1 MVADKQHAWL
11 QVYEYEWYIDD
22 ILKMDLAV
30 PESSY
35 TKDVWQNFK
44 NSFLDLTK
52 IKSSFEPKSSGI

>member
-1 MVADKQHAWL
+1 MVADKQHAWQ
-11 QVYEYEWYIDD
+11 QVHEYVWYIDD
-22 ILKMDLAV
+22 ILKMNLAV

>member
-1 MVADKQHAWL
+1 MVADKQHAWQ
-11 QVYEYEWYIDD
+11 QVHEYVWYIDE

-44 NSFLDLTK
+44 NSFLD
-52 IKSSFEPKSSGI
+52 

>member
-1 MVADKQHAWL
+1 MVADKQYAWQ
-11 QVYEYEWYIDD
+11 QVHEHVWYIDD
-22 ILKMDLAV
+22 ILKMNLAV